1 MKSSPILKQN
11 GGKPRRTTGKR
22 RRRQLY
28 KQPPRLLSLPPSRL
42 SIADKPGAPALLQ
55 RRIFRAPP
63 IRPRYTTPYMTP
75 CMTPHTG
82 PYMTP
87 HASRP
92 ARLTWVKKLP
102 RFRLTLR
109 RKKQG
114 KQSAQASGKRIKRA
128 GRRKKRIP
136 EPDEEDPYYGLQ
148 LKSLEEYRKDY
159 EKTLSF
165 QAITDEDLAAQ
176 DGEEEGAEFR
186 YLFTKAEIRDPN
198 EESELAKR
206 FEEIRAAR

>member
-1 MKSSPILKQN
+1 MHDAAH
-11 GGKPRRTTGKR
+11 GAVHDAARE
-22 RRRQLY
+22 
-28 KQPPRLLSLPPSRL
+28 PS
-42 SIADKPGAPALLQ
+42 GAPYLGKKIAEVPLDPE
-55 RRIFRAPP
+55 AEKAGEAK
-63 IRPRYTTPYMTP
+63 RP
-75 CMTPHTG
+75 G
-82 PYMTP
+82 E
-87 HASRP
+87 
-92 ARLTWVKKLP
+92 
-102 RFRLTLR
+102 
-109 RKKQG
+109 RKKDKKSRG
-114 KQSAQASGKRIKRA
+114 LF

-198 EESELAKR
+198 ERASSPSGSK
-206 FEEIRAAR
+206 IRGRASAGYSRQSRKPAACKPIYFPLLKMR